1 MDRRIDGINASLSDT
16 LWFFSGKSLMT
27 LACSWLAIVVF
38 YRLYFHPL
46 AKFPGPKFAAVSSL
60 YHFYYDVVVGG
71 EMLLK
76 LAELHKVYGPV
87 VRYGPNS
94 LHFSERLA
102 YGDIYRTGTNLT
114 KEPFF
119 YKCFYFTE
127 ASFGFTDPQKH
138 KTRREMMAP
147 FFHRCAVLRLESVVQ
162 ATVDRLVSRLSEN
175 ADEPVDFYFA
185 FRAVALEVIATY
197 CFGQS
202 FGCLDVPGFRH
213 QLLLNIAIQ
222 IQNLWVWKWFPLLPV
237 VLMNLPD
244 FIILKLD
251 PTLRANLDLRDVLTK
266 QIDNFVDNEDDLK
279 NVHEVIYHHL
289 LHPSSEKHTRPS
301 KSSLLDEAMLLIEA
315 GSDTVGNACYTGMF
329 YALNDPCIY
338 KKLTAELQDTWSNQ
352 NQPMPLQSLEKLPY
366 LTAFIKESLRLSHGV
381 VTALPRVVQKATRI
395 SDYVVP
401 AGVDV
406 SMAVSFVH
414 LDPEVFEEPLHFN
427 PDRWLVPNAH
437 ELENSL
443 VAFSRGT
450 RMCAGINLAW
460 AELYLILG
468 NVFRKL
474 DLKIYDGA
482 RVDEFAHFKEY
493 FVPVHRGQN
502 LKAHVAKRS
511 G

>member
-1 MDRRIDGINASLSDT
+1 MDRRVDGINASLADISWI
-16 LWFFSGKSLMT
+16 LSGKSLMT

-38 YRLYFHPL
+38 YRLYLHPL
-46 AKFPGPKFAAVSSL
+46 SKFPGPKFAAVSSL
-60 YHFYYDVVVGG
+60 YHFYYDVVAGG
-71 EMLLK
+71 EMLSN

-94 LHFSERLA
+94 LHFSERSA
-102 YGDIYRTGTNLT
+102 YSDIYRTGTNLT

-147 FFHRCAVLRLESVVQ
+147 FFHRRAVLRLESVVQ
-162 ATVDRLVSRLSEN
+162 ATVDKLVSRLSEN

-202 FGCLDVPGFRH
+202 FGCLDVPSFRH
-213 QLLLNIAIQ
+213 QLLVNIAIQ

-244 FIILKLD
+244 FIILRLD
-251 PTLRANLDLRDVLTK
+251 PTLRANLDLRDMLTK
-266 QIDNFVDNEDDLK
+266 QIDSFVDHEDDLK
-279 NVHEVIYHHL
+279 DAHEVIYHHL

-329 YALNDPCIY
+329 YALNDPYVY
-338 KKLTAELQDTWSNQ
+338 KKLTTELQDAWSDQ
-352 NQPMPLQSLEKLPY
+352 NQSMPLQSLEKLPY

-395 SDYVVP
+395 SDYAIP

-414 LDPEVFEEPLHFN
+414 LDPEVFKDPLHFN
-427 PDRWLVPNAH
+427 PDRWLAPNAH

-482 RVDEFAHFKEY
+482 RVEEFARFKEY

-502 LKAHVAKRS
+502 LKALVAKRS

>member
-1 MDRRIDGINASLSDT
+1 MDRRIDGVSASLADT
-16 LWFFSGKSLMT
+16 LWLFSGKSLMT

-38 YRLYFHPL
+38 YRFYFHPL
-46 AKFPGPKFAAVSSL
+46 AKFPGPKLAAVSSL
-60 YHFYYDVVVGG
+60 YHFYYDVVAGG
-71 EMLLK
+71 EMLSK

-102 YGDIYRTGTNLT
+102 YSDIYRTGTNLT

-147 FFHRCAVLRLESVVQ
+147 FFHRRAVLRLESVVQ
-162 ATVDRLVSRLSEN
+162 TTVDKLISRLSEN

-202 FGCLDVPGFRH
+202 FGSLDVPGFRH

-222 IQNLWVWKWFPLLPV
+222 IQILWVWKWFPLLPV

-244 FIILKLD
+244 FIILRLD
-251 PTLRANLDLRDVLTK
+251 PTLRANLDLRDMLTK

-279 NVHEVIYHHL
+279 NAHEVIYHHL

-301 KSSLLDEAMLLIEA
+301 KSSLHDEAMLLIEA

-329 YALNDPCIY
+329 YALNDPYIY
-338 KKLTAELQDTWSNQ
+338 KKVTAELQESWADR

-395 SDYVVP
+395 SDYAVP

-414 LDPEVFEEPLHFN
+414 LDPEVFKDPLHFN

-482 RVDEFAHFKEY
+482 RVEEFAHFKEY

-502 LKAHVAKRS
+502 LKAHVAKQS